1 MNPALREMVQDHLPD
16 SHELKSQVYATEEE
30 LYGIRLMLV
39 DTGGT
44 FLHAWIAVATY
55 CFESNH
61 HTRC

>member
-1 MNPALREMVQDHLPD
+1 MVHDHLPD
-16 SHELKSQVYATEEE
+16 SHELKRQVYATEEE